1 MGAIATMNVGFTYN
15 QIMSLA
21 LQMPND
27 DQYKLYCA
35 LSRGLKTAP
44 LREIREANK
53 PYADEI
59 SMEDIV
65 AECEAVR
72 QERYEKQ
79 HGV

>member
-1 MGAIATMNVGFTYN
+1 MATIATMNVGFTYN

-27 DQYKLYCA
+27 DQYRLYRA
-35 LSRGLKTAP
+35 LSNELKTAP

-53 PYADEI
+53 PYAEEI
-59 SMEDIV
+59 TMEEIV
-65 AECEAVR
+65 AECKTVR
-72 QERYEKQ
+72 QEIYEKQ